1 MGNVMKRAQPSTV
14 SVEEAKALAQQA
26 YVFGFPLVYME
37 VQVDRSTQVT
47 KPTGPLAPLGQWAHF
62 RKLPDASDR
71 TVVGMNLDVL
81 LSMAQLD
88 LGKGPMVL
96 SVPDISDRFWSV
108 MWLDAWNN
116 VPFVIGTRATKG
128 KGGNY
133 AIVGPSWRGTL
144 PPGVTEVRIPTNIAM
159 LGARLR
165 IENPEQT
172 AAINALQDQ
181 LRLVPLEAFGSNWQP
196 PAEVP
201 LKPGVDAK
209 TPVPDQILR
218 MRPEKF
224 FNRLNALLP
233 GNPAYPEDAP
243 LLARIAKLGIVS
255 GSEFPWT
262 SFSPEVQ
269 SAIAEGIKAGVQ
281 QIKTTPTGENVN
293 GWMLTRDMGR
303 FGTKYALRAAWTL
316 VGVGGNLVEDACY
329 PMSRND
335 GDGKVLDGKNRYR
348 LRFPDKPPVEAF
360 WSLYLYKTDGFLVD
374 NPLNRYMLGSRSK
387 LAYGKDGSLTIAIQ
401 REKPAAADTPDTNW
415 LPGPAEGPFM
425 IAMRLY
431 LPKPEVS
438 SGQWKPPA
446 IERVN

>member
-1 MGNVMKRAQPSTV
+1 MGNAIERAQPSTV
-14 SVEEAKALAQQA
+14 SAVETNALAQEA

-37 VQVDRSTQVT
+37 VQVDRSTAVT
-47 KPTGPLAPLGQWAHF
+47 KPSGPIAPLGQWGHF

-71 TVVGMNLDVL
+71 TVVGMNLDAL
-81 LSMAQLD
+81 ISTASLD
-88 LGKGPMVL
+88 LGSGPHVL
-96 SVPDISDRFWSV
+96 SVPDIADRFWNV

-133 AIVGPSWRGTL
+133 AIVGPQWKGTL
-144 PPGVTEVRIPTNIAM
+144 PPGVTEVRMPTNIAM
-159 LGARLR
+159 VAARFR
-165 IENPEQT
+165 IENPEET

-181 LRLVPLEAFGSNWQP
+181 LRLVPLEAFGSNWLP

-209 TPVPDQILR
+209 TSVPEQVLK
-218 MRPEKF
+218 MTPEKF
-224 FNRLNALLP
+224 FGRLNALLP
-233 GNPAYPEDAP
+233 GNPAYPADAP
-243 LLARIAKLGIVS
+243 VVARNAKLGVVP
-255 GSEFPWT
+255 GSEFPWA

-269 SAIAEGIKAGVQ
+269 SAITAGMKAGIE
-281 QIKTTPTGENVN
+281 QIKTTPTGENIN

-303 FGTKYALRAAWTL
+303 FGTNYALRAAWTL
-316 VGVGGNLVEDACY
+316 FGVGGNLVEDACY
-329 PMSRND
+329 PMSRTD
-335 GDGKVLDGKNRYR
+335 GDGNLLDGKHRYR

-360 WSLYLYKTDGFLVD
+360 WSLYLYKTDGFFVD

-387 LAYGKDGSLTIAIQ
+387 LSYSEDGSLTIAIQ
-401 REKPAAADTPDTNW
+401 REKPTDTPETNW
-415 LPGPAEGPFM
+415 LPGPAEGAFM

-438 SGQWKPPA
+438 SGKWKPPA
-446 IERVN
+446 IERVD